1 MINNYI
7 DEKKITK
14 PCLIDK
20 NFLESII
27 EKKKQ
32 VIICQEPTLFDKILA
47 KIKNNIYLFI

>member
-27 EKKKQ
+27 EKKKTSNNLSRTN
-32 VIICQEPTLFDKILA
+32 II
-47 KIKNNIYLFI
+47 